1 MSAVRDF
8 LDGVHLGPRQAYKQ
22 LTLWPLVGRPRRDSG
37 VRYVPL
43 ADALEQGSVCVD
55 EVSQGG
61 SVPHVRVRN
70 QGDAAVL
77 VLFGEELR
85 GAKQNRIAN
94 ASFLVGDRSDVVID
108 VSCVEQGRWGGR
120 SSWGAGHA
128 RFETSHSLVS
138 SSVRRKMA
146 RKVAAARDAG
156 RGFDA
161 DQAEVWGEVEQR
173 IQASRAISPTRAYA
187 DYLGSR
193 ARDMD
198 EVRRAFQPVEGQL
211 GFVAMIGD
219 TVAGIE
225 AIGRPEVF
233 ASCFERLVDGYAI
246 DAIDHASMRASLGDA
261 AFATRFGEPEP
272 FLEALRSAPA
282 RAAPSLGLGRD
293 LRIDGPE
300 VEGCALE
307 AGELIHL
314 SAYPR
319 LAPDRGRDRD
329 EDSPRSEFD
338 RLLARLRARRRR

>member
-1 MSAVRDF
+1 MSAIRDF

-22 LTLWPLVGRPRRDSG
+22 LTLWPLVGGSRRESG
-37 VRYVPL
+37 VLYVSL

-55 EVSQGG
+55 EVSRRG
-61 SVPHVRVRN
+61 SVPHVSVRN
-70 QGDAAVL
+70 EGDDAVL

-94 ASFLVGDRSDVVID
+94 ASFLIGGRSDVVID

-120 SSWGAGHA
+120 SGWATGRA
-128 RFETSHSLVS
+128 RFETSQSLVS
-138 SSVRRKMA
+138 SSLRRKMA
-146 RKVAAARDAG
+146 RKVAFARDAG

-161 DQAEVWGEVEQR
+161 DQAEVWGEVERR
-173 IQASRAISPTRAYA
+173 IQGSRAVSPTRAYA

-193 ARDMD
+193 ARDLD
-198 EVRRAFQPVEGQL
+198 ELRRAFQPVDGQV

-219 TVAGIE
+219 AVAGIE

-246 DAIDHASMRASLGDA
+246 DAIDNASMRESLGDA
-261 AFATRFGEPEP
+261 AFATRFSEPES

-282 RAAPSLGLGRD
+282 RAAPSLGLGED
-293 LRIDGPE
+293 LRIDGPD

-307 AGELIHL
+307 AGELLHL

-319 LAPDRGRDRD
+319 LAPDRRCDLQPDVPDD
-329 EDSPRSEFD
+329 EFSRVLE
-338 RLLARLRARRRR
+338 RARRRRRQ

>member
-1 MSAVRDF
+1 MNAIRDF

-22 LTLWPLVGRPRRDSG
+22 LTLWPLVGRSRRDSG
-37 VRYVPL
+37 VLYMSL
-43 ADALEQGSVCVD
+43 SDALEQGSLRVD
-55 EVSQGG
+55 EVSEGG

-70 QGDAAVL
+70 EGDEAVL

-120 SSWGAGHA
+120 SSWGAGRA
-128 RFETSHSLVS
+128 RFDTSHSLIS

-161 DQAEVWGEVEQR
+161 DQAEVWGEVERR
-173 IQASRAISPTRAYA
+173 IETSRAISPTRAYA

-193 ARDMD
+193 ASDLE
-198 EVRRAFQPVEGQL
+198 EVRRAFQPVDEQL

-219 TVAGIE
+219 AVVGIE
-225 AIGRPEVF
+225 AIGRREVF

-246 DAIDHASMRASLGDA
+246 DAIDHASMRESLGDA
-261 AFATRFGEPEP
+261 AFATRFREPEP

-282 RAAPSLGLGRD
+282 RAAPSLGLGQD

-319 LAPDRGRDRD
+319 LTPDRGRERD
-329 EDSPRSEFD
+329 EDSPRDEFG
-338 RLLARLRARRRR
+338 RVLERLRARRRR